1 MDENAAASGISFS
14 DLIKTEQDGIFAS
27 LAMTTA
33 SAAPSRYR
41 ETVAT

>member
-14 DLIKTEQDGIFAS
+14 DLIKTERDGTFAS

-33 SAAPSRYR
+33 IAAR
-41 ETVAT
+41 